1 MAASTHARIVSRMSI
16 KRRITF
22 TLLIGG
28 VLLSIGLVVA
38 GTAVVGRQPSGGI
51 VLPNA
56 QTITPAGTHI
66 EVNDRP
72 LGIAVSPD
80 GTEAAVAT
88 ASNFASRALYIV
100 KLDSQTITQTISMG
114 NSFVGVAY
122 GPDGKTLYVG
132 GGADNDVKIFSRNAL
147 GQWGTTPVRV
157 AISGAAPSGLSLS
170 PAGDRVY
177 VALNRR
183 NALGVIDVTKTP
195 PTVVQITTGAFPY
208 STAATPDGRKVYV
221 SNWGGRLPQ
230 AGDATDGSNAV
241 VVDPATGIAN
251 NGTVS
256 VYDTAAATIA
266 KTITVGLHPSAMAF
280 SPDGSRLYVANAN
293 SDSISVI
300 DTSTDSVA
308 ATIDVRPDASAP
320 LGSAPN
326 AIAVSSDGTL
336 YVANAGNNAIAV
348 IDPSQPDSPRGFVP
362 VGWFPAALALTKAN
376 DRLLVGN
383 GYGFGSIAPAADP
396 DGRSYAD
403 RKGYVSVIPVPIA
416 PGTLNQFTG
425 QVAKNNR
432 TIGAGESPSAVPATG
447 TVAVP
452 HGKGDKSAIEHV
464 IYIIKEN
471 RTYDQVFGDLP
482 QGNGDPSLAIFGRT
496 VTPNLH
502 ALAEQFVLLD
512 NYYTAG
518 DQSALGHQ
526 WCDEAYSNDYVHK
539 YGNARN
545 DFAGTNPMAFAPTGF
560 VWDNARNHGLSA
572 RIYGEFTNRT
582 VKTPSNATWLDFY
595 NAWRTGSPGP
605 TLVGASSVKSAQPI
619 TSPIF
624 PGYDMGIPDQLR
636 TDLFLREFRE
646 FEQSGSLPNLIVMLL
661 PVDHTNGT
669 SPGFPTPRAMVA
681 DNDLAVGKIVDAV
694 SHSRFWATTAIFV
707 TEDDSQ
713 AGVDH
718 VDGHRSEALIVSPYT
733 RTGTVDSTLYSTINM
748 VRTIEQILGLP
759 PMNQFDQAAHP
770 MTPAFTNHPDATP
783 FDVLPN
789 QIPLNEMNPG
799 TVALRGLQRELAF
812 ASMKMDFSEPDSAPQ
827 DVLNRAI
834 WHSVKGYDT
843 PYPEM
848 RMAVCQPILR
858 RPGAG
863 RLLN

>member
-1 MAASTHARIVSRMSI
+1 MKHSTRAVSIPLLAAV
-16 KRRITF
+16 
-22 TLLIGG
+22 
-28 VLLSIGLVVA
+28 VLLPVA
-38 GTAVVGRQPSGGI
+38 ISAFVAVSLVGRQSNGS
-51 VLPNA
+51 VLLPNG
-56 QTITPAGTHI
+56 QVITPAGAQI
-66 EVNDRP
+66 EINDRP

-80 GTEAAVAT
+80 GMQAAVAT
-88 ASNFASRALYIV
+88 ASNFAARALHIIDLATGTV
-100 KLDSQTITQTISMG
+100 VQTISIG
-114 NSFVGVAY
+114 NSFVGIAY
-122 GPDGKTLYVG
+122 SPDGNTLYVG
-132 GGADNDVKIFSRNAL
+132 GGADNDVKIFARDGS
-147 GQWGTTPVRV
+147 GQWSQSPHIPI
-157 AISGAAPSGLSLS
+157 ASSAPSGLSLS
-170 PAGDRVY
+170 PAGDKVY
-177 VALNRR
+177 VALNRS
-183 NALGVIDVTKTP
+183 NALGVIDVATHAVSQV
-195 PTVVQITTGAFPY
+195 PTGSFPY
-208 STAATPDGRKVYV
+208 STITTPDGGKVYV

-230 AGDATDGSNAV
+230 AGDATDGANPV

-251 NGTVS
+251 NGTIS
-256 VYDTAAATIA
+256 VYDTATATIA

-300 DTSTDSVA
+300 DTATDSVQ

-326 AIAVSSDGTL
+326 AIAVSSADGTI

-348 IDPSQPDSPRGFVP
+348 IDPLQPESPRGFVP

-383 GYGFGSIAPAADP
+383 GYGFGSIAPAGDP

-452 HGKGDKSAIEHV
+452 NGKGDRSAIEHV

-545 DFAGTNPMAFAPTGF
+545 DFAGTNPMAFAPSGF

-582 VKTPSNATWLDFY
+582 VKTPSNATWLNFY
-595 NAWRTGSPGP
+595 NAWKTQTPGP
-605 TLVGASSVKSAQPI
+605 TLIGASSVKSAQPI

-624 PGYDMGIPDQLR
+624 PGYDMGIPEQLR
-636 TDLFLREFRE
+636 ADLFLREFRE
-646 FEQSGSLPNLIVMLL
+646 FERSGSLPNLIVMLL
-661 PVDHTNGT
+661 PIDHTNGT

-707 TEDDSQ
+707 TEDDAQ
-713 AGVDH
+713 NGVDH

-770 MTPAFTNHPDATP
+770 MTPAFTNHPDVKP
-783 FDVLPN
+783 YEVLPN
-789 QIPLNEMNPG
+789 QIPLDEMNPG
-799 TVALRGLQRELAF
+799 TVALRGLQRELAI
-812 ASMKMDFSEPDSAPQ
+812 ASMKMDFSEPDNAPE

-848 RMAVCQPILR
+848 RMAVCQPVLR
-858 RPGAG
+858 KPGAG